1 MFKRC
6 IAPLVAALLVLG
18 VTAPSFAAAVQTP
31 QQIVQSI
38 ADQLAHDVQ
47 GQRAELGKNPEKT
60 IQIINSVILPHFD
73 TNFASLLVLGR
84 YARQA
89 TPAQRVAFSKA
100 FYNALTHRYGQA
112 LLSYTQG
119 AVKVLPSNG
128 PLDAQRTLVRTEVAL
143 VNGNSISVDYAFRK
157 TASGQW
163 KAYDV
168 IIAGISYIANYR
180 NQVAAQ
186 IQKEGIDGLIKQL
199 QTQGAGAINQM
210 KQPDGGH

>member
-1 MFKRC
+1 MVGTEYEGLPV
-6 IAPLVAALLVLG
+6 IAQTLNTTLDALVA
-18 VTAPSFAAAVQTP
+18 
-31 QQIVQSI
+31 
-38 ADQLAHDVQ
+38 
-47 GQRAELGKNPEKT
+47 
-60 IQIINSVILPHFD
+60 
-73 TNFASLLVLGR
+73 
-84 YARQA
+84 
-89 TPAQRVAFSKA
+89 
-100 FYNALTHRYGQA
+100 
-112 LLSYTQG
+112 QG